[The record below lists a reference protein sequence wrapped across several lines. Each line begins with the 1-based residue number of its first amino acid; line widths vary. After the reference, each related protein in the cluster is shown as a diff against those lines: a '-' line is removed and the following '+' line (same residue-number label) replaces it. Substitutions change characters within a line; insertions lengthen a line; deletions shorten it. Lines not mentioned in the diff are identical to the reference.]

1 MSMSGPDASAVPPL
15 RQAWRLLVRL
25 GRIVRPHWLP
35 LAASFALGP
44 LASVLGLVLPY
55 LTKLLIDEVHPT
67 GNVSLLH
74 VIAGA
79 MLAIHCSSALM
90 EALNTL
96 YSQYVTTR
104 LNHSVSLLFFNHVQ
118 HLPMRFF
125 EQRQVGE
132 VLSRYHDVKG
142 ALGMLSG
149 LFAGVVGSGI
159 YLVLVP
165 PFLFLLNW
173 KLALVALIGVPLTL
187 VVTGLVGERM
197 RARGHA
203 QAEAEAELNAFQ
215 VEAMGQVRTIKS
227 FALER
232 FVFARART
240 LAERAIAA
248 GLRMSATERVLGLA
262 SALSHALTQVAF
274 IWVGWLAILDGSM
287 SLGDFMAFTA
297 YAGYLYAPFSQLA
310 FLFQS
315 FQRTAVNLD
324 RMFEYLDAQPEQ
336 PSALAQHPHEPV
348 RQVLSGGIQ
357 LRGVLFGYHSGAPT
371 LADVNLDIAPGTQLA
386 IVGTSGAGKTT
397 LLRLLARL
405 EVHERGQISF
415 DGVPIE
421 DIGLADLRRQIAVV
435 WQDAGLLR
443 GSIWDNVTTGLTDV
457 DVASVDEVMAVCQ
470 LDELVRSLPRKYQT
484 PIAEWGASV
493 SAGQRQRLSLARA
506 LLRQTPILLLDEATA
521 NIDVETEAR
530 LLGALFAR
538 ARKRGQTVVFVTHRL
553 AWARHA
559 DRICVVDA
567 GQIAATGTHEQL
579 LRESPPYQRLWVAA
593 AGEGEA
599 GGGEADAA

>member
-1 MSMSGPDASAVPPL
+1 MA
-15 RQAWRLLVRL
+15 RL
-25 GRIVRPHWLP
+25 GRLVRPHWMP
-35 LAASFALGP
+35 LATSFALGP
-44 LASVLGLVLPY
+44 LASVLGLILPY

-74 VIAGA
+74 VIAGG
-79 MLAIHCSSALM
+79 MLAIYCSSALL

-104 LNHSVSLLFFNHVQ
+104 LNHAVSLLFFNHVQ

-125 EQRQVGE
+125 EQRQIGE
-132 VLSRYHDVKG
+132 VISRYHDVKG
-142 ALGMLSG
+142 ALGMLSSM
-149 LFAGVVGSGI
+149 FSGVISSGI
-159 YLVLVP
+159 YMVLVP

-173 KLALVALIGVPLTL
+173 KLALVALIGVPFSLL
-187 VVTGLVGERM
+187 ATGLVGERM

-203 QAEAEAELNAFQ
+203 QAQAQAELSAFQ
-215 VEAMGQVRTIKS
+215 VEAMGQVRTVKS

-232 FVFARART
+232 FVFARARA
-240 LAERAIAA
+240 LSERAIAA
-248 GLRMSATERVLGLA
+248 ELRMSATERLLGIS

-274 IWVGWLAILDGSM
+274 VWVGWLAILDGSM

-297 YAGYLYAPFSQLA
+297 YAGYLYGPFSQFV

-357 LRGVLFGYHSGAPT
+357 LRGVWFGYQAGAPT
-371 LADVNLDIAPGTQLA
+371 LADANLEIPPGTQLA
-386 IVGTSGAGKTT
+386 IVGTSGSGKTT
-397 LLRLLARL
+397 LLRLLSRL
-405 EVHERGQISF
+405 EVHERGEILF

-443 GSIWDNVTTGLTDV
+443 GSIWDNVTTGLPEV
-457 DVASVDEVMAVCQ
+457 DAASVDEVMALCQ
-470 LDELVRSLPRKYQT
+470 LDELVRSLPQKYQT

-506 LLRQTPILLLDEATA
+506 LMRQTPILLLDEATA
-521 NIDVETEAR
+521 NIDVETEAS

-538 ARKRGQTVVFVTHRL
+538 ARERGQTVVFVTHRL

-559 DRICVVDA
+559 DRICVVEA
-567 GQIAATGTHEQL
+567 GRIAATGTHEQL
-579 LRESPPYQRLWVAA
+579 LRESPPYQRLWAAAAAA
-593 AGEGEA
+593 AGEGDA
-599 GGGEADAA
+599 GGGDANAA

>member
-1 MSMSGPDASAVPPL
+1 MPGPDASTVPSL
-15 RQAWRLLVRL
+15 RQAWRLLARL
-25 GRIVRPHWLP
+25 GRIVRPHWGP

-44 LASVLGLVLPY
+44 LASVLGLILPY

-74 VIAGA
+74 VIAGG
-79 MLAIHCSSALM
+79 MLAIYVSSALM

-132 VLSRYHDVKG
+132 VLSRYQDLKG
-142 ALGMLSG
+142 ALGMLSS
-149 LFAGVVGSGI
+149 LFAGMIGNGI
-159 YLVLVP
+159 YMVLVP

-173 KLALVALIGVPLTL
+173 KLALVALLSVPMSIL
-187 VVTGLVGERM
+187 VTGLVSERM
-197 RARGHA
+197 RARGQA

-232 FVFARART
+232 FVFARARA

-248 GLRMSATERVLGLA
+248 ELRASATERVMML
-262 SALSHALTQVAF
+262 SSSLSHAVTQVAF
-274 IWVGWLAILDGSM
+274 VWVGWRAILDGSM
-287 SLGDFMAFTA
+287 SLGGFMAFTA
-297 YAGYLYAPFSQLA
+297 YAGYLYGPFGQLV
-310 FLFQS
+310 FLFQG
-315 FQRTAVNLD
+315 FQRTAINLN

-336 PSALAQHPHEPV
+336 PSALAQHPPEPV
-348 RQVLSGGIQ
+348 RQVLEGGIQ
-357 LRGVLFGYHSGAPT
+357 LRGVSFGYQAGAPT
-371 LADVNLDIAPGTQLA
+371 LADVDLDIAPGTQLA
-386 IVGTSGAGKTT
+386 IVGPSGSGKTT

-405 EVHERGQISF
+405 EVHERGRISF

-421 DIGLADLRRQIAVV
+421 DIGLTDLRRQVSVV

-443 GSIWDNVTTGLTDV
+443 GNIWDNVTTGLADV
-457 DVASVDEVMAVCQ
+457 DAASVEEVMALCQ
-470 LDELVRSLPRKYQT
+470 LDELVRSLPEKYQT

-493 SAGQRQRLSLARA
+493 SAGQRQRLAIARA
-506 LLRQTPILLLDEATA
+506 LVRQTPILLLDEATA

-530 LLGALFAR
+530 LLGALFTR
-538 ARKRGQTVVFVTHRL
+538 ARERGQTVVFVTHRL

-559 DRICVVDA
+559 DRICVVEA
-567 GQIAATGTHEQL
+567 GRLTAIGTHEQL
-579 LRESPPYQRLWVAA
+579 LRESPPYQRLWSAA
-593 AGEGEA
+593 V

>member
-1 MSMSGPDASAVPPL
+1 
-15 RQAWRLLVRL
+15 
-25 GRIVRPHWLP
+25 
-35 LAASFALGP
+35 
-44 LASVLGLVLPY
+44 
-55 LTKLLIDEVHPT
+55 
-67 GNVSLLH
+67 
-74 VIAGA
+74 
-79 MLAIHCSSALM
+79 
-90 EALNTL
+90 
-96 YSQYVTTR
+96 
-104 LNHSVSLLFFNHVQ
+104 
-118 HLPMRFF
+118 
-125 EQRQVGE
+125 
-132 VLSRYHDVKG
+132 
-142 ALGMLSG
+142 
-149 LFAGVVGSGI
+149 
-159 YLVLVP
+159 
-165 PFLFLLNW
+165 
-173 KLALVALIGVPLTL
+173 
-187 VVTGLVGERM
+187 
-197 RARGHA
+197 
-203 QAEAEAELNAFQ
+203 
-215 VEAMGQVRTIKS
+215 
-227 FALER
+227 
-232 FVFARART
+232 
-240 LAERAIAA
+240 
-248 GLRMSATERVLGLA
+248 
-262 SALSHALTQVAF
+262 
-274 IWVGWLAILDGSM
+274 
-287 SLGDFMAFTA
+287 
-297 YAGYLYAPFSQLA
+297 
-310 FLFQS
+310 
-315 FQRTAVNLD
+315 
-324 RMFEYLDAQPEQ
+324 
-336 PSALAQHPHEPV
+336 
-348 RQVLSGGIQ
+348 
-357 LRGVLFGYHSGAPT
+357 
-371 LADVNLDIAPGTQLA
+371 
-386 IVGTSGAGKTT
+386 GAGKTT

-470 LDELVRSLPRKYQT
+470 LEELVRSLPRKYQT